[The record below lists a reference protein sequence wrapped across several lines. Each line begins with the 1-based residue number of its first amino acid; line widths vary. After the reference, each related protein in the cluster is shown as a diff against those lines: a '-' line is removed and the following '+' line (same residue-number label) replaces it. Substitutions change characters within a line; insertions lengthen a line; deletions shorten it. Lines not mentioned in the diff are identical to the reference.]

1 MRKITQDVL
10 GGPDVLRLVEVER
23 PAPGLAEVLV
33 EVRAAGVN
41 PVDWKVRTGGGVL
54 GRPPFTVGWD
64 VSGVVVGLGGG
75 VTRFAV
81 GDQVFGMPRFPREAA
96 AYAEYVTA
104 PARHLVR
111 KPDALSHLEA
121 GGLALV
127 GLTAWQA
134 LVETASVQPGE
145 RVLVPAAAGGV
156 GHVAVQVAKAR
167 GAYVIGTAST
177 AKHTL
182 VRDLGA
188 DEVLDYRSVD
198 VAEAVRDVDVALAT
212 VAGQVPQLA
221 ATLRPGGR
229 LVALNGSDAAAVAAA
244 GGVFMLVE
252 PDRAGLDELV
262 ALVVAGRLRV
272 HVDASFPLDEAWRA
286 HELGEAGHTTGK
298 LVLVPR

>member
-64 VSGVVVGLGGG
+64 VSGVVVALGGG

-111 KPDALSHLEA
+111 KPSTLSHLEA

-134 LVETASVQPGE
+134 LVETTSVQPGE

-167 GAYVIGTAST
+167 GAYVIGTASA
-177 AKHTL
+177 AKHAF
-182 VRDLGA
+182 VRELGA
-188 DEVLDYRSVD
+188 DEVVDYRSTD
-198 VAEAVRDVDVALAT
+198 VASAVRDIDVALAT

-221 ATLRPGGR
+221 STLRPGGR
-229 LVALNGSDAAAVAAA
+229 IVALNGSDAAAVVAA

-252 PDRAGLDELV
+252 PDRSGLDDLV
-262 ALVVAGRLRV
+262 ALVTAGRLRV
-272 HVDASFPLDEAWRA
+272 HVDATFPLEEAGRA

-298 LVLVPR
+298 LVLIPR